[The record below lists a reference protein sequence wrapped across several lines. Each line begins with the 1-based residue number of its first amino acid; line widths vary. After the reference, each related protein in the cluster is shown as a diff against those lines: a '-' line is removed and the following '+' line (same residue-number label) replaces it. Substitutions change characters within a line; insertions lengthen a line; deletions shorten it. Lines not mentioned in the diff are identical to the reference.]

1 MSQLDIFGDPE
12 PVASSAPPAH
22 DETMGI
28 RAHHAEL
35 IGLLPEKFRPS
46 STPALSVPTGK
57 AELDA
62 WTRSTQRIYLLYL
75 IGAIARGVYRDSSE
89 ANAPFVLMKLNGLGG
104 EW

>member
-1 MSQLDIFGDPE
+1 MFGDPE
-12 PVASSAPPAH
+12 PIAITAPPPV
-22 DETMGI
+22 DETIGI
-28 RAHHAEL
+28 RQHHAEL
-35 IGLLPEKFRPS
+35 IALLPEKLRPS
-46 STPALSVPTGK
+46 SAPALPVPTGK